1 MKNLPLLTFILL
13 FLAPDVS
20 AGQSIMKYT
29 SLGAKKPAPESS
41 NTKTLYNRQIEPA
54 AGEETEAASE
64 EAVEET
70 PAEET
75 KTPEQTIWDKYRELA
90 TGRTEDAPADAS
102 QKPEAPEK
110 PEAPSK
116 QAKGVTTNHQPP
128 AGQPTGIAGLLSE
141 YQRNKEKRSQM
152 RTINIRRPETPKTEK
167 PSVEKPKRTDTND

>member
-1 MKNLPLLTFILL
+1 MKNLPLLTFIVL
-13 FLAPDVS
+13 FLAPDVF

-29 SLGAKKPAPESS
+29 SLGAQNPAPES
-41 NTKTLYNRQIEPA
+41 NTKPLYNRQIEPA
-54 AGEETEAASE
+54 AGEANEAASE

-102 QKPEAPEK
+102 QKPEVPEK
-110 PEAPSK
+110 PETPSK

-128 AGQPTGIAGLLSE
+128 AGQPTGIAGIITE

-152 RTINIRRPETPKTEK
+152 RSINIGRPETPKAKK
-167 PSVEKPKRTDTND
+167 PFIEKPKRLETND